1 MKENCMIQF
10 SYMKGKKPL
19 VVANWKLNPV
29 GLMEA
34 KSIYTE
40 IKKGVSKLTEVEV
53 VVAPPFL
60 FIPTLAAT
68 LKSEGIQLAA
78 QDLFW
83 EEKGAFT
90 GEISGSQLTALGV
103 KYVII
108 GHSERRALGETDEEV
123 NKKVKAALKNK
134 LTPIVCVGEKDR
146 DEQGA
151 FFGFVEAEIKALA
164 KDLSP
169 KDIAKVVIAYE
180 PIWAIGTGKTATVE
194 DVKEMQIFITSVLAK
209 IYERKVAE
217 KVYLL
222 YGGSVKPGN
231 SKLLSEQGGMNGFL
245 VGGASL
251 VPKDFVE
258 IVRAAIV
265 GK

>member
-1 MKENCMIQF
+1 M
-10 SYMKGKKPL
+10 

-29 GLMEA
+29 GLAEA
-34 KSIYTE
+34 KAIYSE
-40 IKKGVSKLTEVEV
+40 IKKGVAKITEATV

-60 FIPTLAAT
+60 FISTLAAT
-68 LKSEGIQLAA
+68 LKNEGVQLGA

-90 GEISGSQLTALGV
+90 GEISGSQLAALGA

-108 GHSERRALGETDEEV
+108 GHSERRALGESDEEV
-123 NKKVKAALKNK
+123 NKKIKAALRNK

-151 FFGFVEAEIKALA
+151 FFGFVETEIKALA
-164 KDLSP
+164 KDLAP

-217 KVYLL
+217 KVPLL

-231 SKLLSEQGGMNGFL
+231 AKLLSEQGGMNGFL

-251 VPKDFVE
+251 VSKDFVE
-258 IVRAAIV
+258 IVKATL
-265 GK
+265 

>member
-1 MKENCMIQF
+1 
-10 SYMKGKKPL
+10 MKGKKPL

-29 GLMEA
+29 GLAEA
-34 KSIYTE
+34 KAIYSE
-40 IKKGVSKLTEVEV
+40 IKKGVAKITEATV

-60 FIPTLAAT
+60 FISTLAAT
-68 LKSEGIQLAA
+68 LKNEGVQLGA

-90 GEISGSQLTALGV
+90 GEISGSQLAALGA

-108 GHSERRALGETDEEV
+108 GHSERRALGESDEEV
-123 NKKVKAALKNK
+123 NKKIKAALRNK

-151 FFGFVEAEIKALA
+151 FFGFVETEIKALA
-164 KDLSP
+164 KDLAP

-217 KVYLL
+217 KVPLL

-231 SKLLSEQGGMNGFL
+231 AKLLSEQGGMNGFL

-251 VPKDFVE
+251 VSKDFVE
-258 IVRAAIV
+258 IVKATL
-265 GK
+265 